1 MPKLPSKE
9 IDNNVAELLQAVLII
24 VRRHT
29 IYKKAKQQDK
39 NKPEE
44 RLR

>member
-29 IYKKAKQQDK
+29 IHKKAKQQDK
-39 NKPEE
+39 SQKKD
-44 RLR
+44 